1 MDAGTSL
8 MEIILI
14 TNKKSV
20 NITHIFDEEW
30 LCRYPRP
37 VRLIFNNG
45 REFKT
50 EFEEMLTS

>member
-8 MEIILI
+8 VEIIPI

-37 VRLIFNNG
+37 VQVILDNG
-45 REFKT
+45 GEF
-50 EFEEMLTS
+50 